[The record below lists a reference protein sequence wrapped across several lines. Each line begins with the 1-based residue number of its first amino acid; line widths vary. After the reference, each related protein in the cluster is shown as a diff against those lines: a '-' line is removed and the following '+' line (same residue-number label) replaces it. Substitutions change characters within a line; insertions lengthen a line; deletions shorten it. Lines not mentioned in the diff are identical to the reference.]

1 MSTSDALHTW
11 EQPHPDGTRAVGQV
25 PVTGRGSLPFALLD
39 GEALVAVAS
48 WTLEAAG
55 VELLDFDVSWDAV
68 RRLGRP
74 LVIHDPLC
82 PLTPPGFL
90 REAVAAA
97 TDAVVVGAQPVRD
110 TNSVHEGAVGE
121 TVDREALW
129 AVTSPIVLP
138 ASVVA
143 QLDDWPDTDDVT
155 ALVAR
160 LRKQF
165 SVSFLEAPALGRR
178 VEDESAVAL
187 LADLAAG

>member
-155 ALVAR
+155 VLVAR
-160 LRKQF
+160 LCERF
-165 SVSFLEAPALGRR
+165 PVSFLEAPALGRR

>member
-110 TNSVHEGAVGE
+110 TKSVHEGAVGE

-160 LRKQF
+160 LREQF